1 MRKFEFGTRIDRRMR
16 LVLILSTAVGLSACG
31 DSDTEKPVEGPKAN
45 ARGENASAGATGQ
58 VTGPITTEPEA
69 PLPLRASKRW
79 SLIIG
84 GNLELAYDFLS
95 PAYRAN
101 QERKDYVNQMRS
113 RPVTWVSADFVDQK
127 CPSETACSA
136 NMRIEYKL
144 TMPGSEAVES
154 VNMATEQ
161 WVKSDGQ
168 WYFSPE

>member
-1 MRKFEFGTRIDRRMR
+1 MTEFEFGTRLARRTI
-16 LVLILSTAVGLSACG
+16 LVLILSAAAVLSACG
-31 DSDTEKPVEGPKAN
+31 DSDAEKPVEGHN
-45 ARGENASAGATGQ
+45 ARASGENDSAGQAGQ
-58 VTGPITTEPEA
+58 VIGPITTETED
-69 PLPLRASKRW
+69 PLPVRASKRW

-101 QERKDYVNQMRS
+101 QERKDYVNQMRG

-127 CPSETACSA
+127 CTSETECSA
-136 NMRIEYKL
+136 SVRIEYKL

-161 WVKSDGQ
+161 WVKAEGQ
-168 WYFSPE
+168 WYFSP